1 MMIYISC
8 AKTMTARS
16 RQQVPY
22 TTVPYFEK
30 KLTKCHAHGTVQYRR
45 ADPLTAHKQ

>member
-30 KLTKCHAHGTVQYRR
+30 KLTKMPCTWHSSI
-45 ADPLTAHKQ
+45 PKS